1 MLFRS
6 DAISVADGGIKLP
19 SGLYLR
25 YPNLTADSD
34 GQYSYKTRMGA
45 TKIYGGKVTENFT
58 QAVARCAVGE
68 QMLRIA
74 RKYKVALTVH
84 DSVVCVVKE
93 DEAEAAMAYV
103 EECMKW
109 RPKWAQTLPLTCEV
123 GFANN
128 YGDA

>member
-1 MLFRS
+1 
-6 DAISVADGGIKLP
+6 
-19 SGLYLR
+19 
-25 YPNLTADSD
+25 
-34 GQYSYKTRMGA
+34 MGE

-84 DSVVCVVKE
+84 DSVVCVAKK
-93 DEAEAAMAYV
+93 DEAQQAVEYV
-103 EECMKW
+103 TECMKW

-123 GFANN
+123 GFATN
-128 YGDA
+128 YGEA